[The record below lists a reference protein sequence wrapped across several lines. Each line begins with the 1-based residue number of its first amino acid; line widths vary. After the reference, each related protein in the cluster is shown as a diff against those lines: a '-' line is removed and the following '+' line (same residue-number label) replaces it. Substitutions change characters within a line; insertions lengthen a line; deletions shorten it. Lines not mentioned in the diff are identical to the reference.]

1 MRTLGGH
8 ACARRERRVLVRFR
22 EYARIA
28 QGTSIR
34 LLLQAVN
41 LPLGFQQVKC
51 DDGSPYGAI

>member
-1 MRTLGGH
+1 
-8 ACARRERRVLVRFR
+8 
-22 EYARIA
+22 ARIA

-34 LLLQAVN
+34 LLLQAAN